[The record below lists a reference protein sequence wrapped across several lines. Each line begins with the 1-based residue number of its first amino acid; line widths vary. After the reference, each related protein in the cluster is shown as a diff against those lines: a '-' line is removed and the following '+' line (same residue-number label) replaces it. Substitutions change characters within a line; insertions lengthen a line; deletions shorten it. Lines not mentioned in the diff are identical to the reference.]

1 MEVAAL
7 RGRRNAKGL
16 SFFSCRGGEPR
27 NWAQAV
33 IRVACEPGLGP
44 AQGLEVLGNGNPRY
58 FADHMQPGRSVFPRQ
73 EDVDSEVGES
83 ALSCDRDW
91 P

>member
-1 MEVAAL
+1 MEDATRRVCCSLVAA
-7 RGRRNAKGL
+7 
-16 SFFSCRGGEPR
+16 
-27 NWAQAV
+27 AV
-33 IRVACEPGLGP
+33 SLATGHRPSSEPGAGP
-44 AQGLEVLGNGNPRY
+44 AQRLEVLGNGNPRY